1 MIKKKKKKTAKET
14 IAAGRCGCF
23 GFSVW
28 MSEHLTEPH
37 ILTRNT
43 KAYIEHGWRDS
54 MCSEHGETECVLVNA
69 ELNGFLH
76 EENCC
81 LEWPEKP

>member
-1 MIKKKKKKTAKET
+1 
-14 IAAGRCGCF
+14 
-23 GFSVW
+23 

-43 KAYIEHGWRDS
+43 KAYIKHGWRDS
-54 MCSEHGETECVLVNA
+54 LCSEHGETECVLVNA

-81 LEWPEKP
+81 LE